1 MYVSHI
7 KLKNWRNFLTVDVPL
22 TERVFL
28 VGPNAAGKSNLLD
41 ALRFLRDVARPG
53 GGIQKALSDRGGL
66 SKVRCLSARKDPV
79 VHLEIVL
86 SEMGTVE
93 PTWRYS
99 LGIRQEPRGYR
110 RTIVEYEEAWHGDIS
125 VLRRPDRDDRV
136 DSERLTQSHLEQINS
151 NQAFRPVAKF
161 LDAALYIHL
170 IPQLVRSPESF
181 LGPTAVSGDPFG
193 RNFLERVSRTPQRT
207 RSARLRRIESALRV
221 AVPQLKGL
229 SDVTDEAGVPHL
241 EATYEH
247 WRPNA
252 GKQREDQFSDGTLRL
267 VGLLWALLETDP
279 LLLLEEPELS
289 LNAGIVRQLPSIMA
303 RLQRTSPKQMII
315 STHSFDLLA
324 VRGIGADEVL
334 VLTPGAEGTTVS
346 PASQISEVYGLLQ
359 GGMGLAD
366 ALQPSMTPM
375 NIAQLDLF

>member
-86 SEMGTVE
+86 SGMGTVE

-110 RTIVEYEEAWHGDIS
+110 RTIVEYEEAWQGDNL
-125 VLRRPDRDDRV
+125 VLRRPDRDDRL

-181 LGPTAVSGDPFG
+181 LGPGAVSGDPFG

-207 RSARLRRIESALRV
+207 RAARLRRIESALRV

-303 RLQRTSPKQMII
+303 RLQRTSPKQVII

-334 VLTPGAEGTTVS
+334 VLTPSAEGTTVS

-366 ALQPSMTPM
+366 ALQPSMTPK